1 MSAGT
6 SGRILVL
13 GGAGRFGRAA
23 AEAFRDAGWQVASLV
38 RGASADGAA
47 PGTQVV
53 EVDARDTESVAEAAH
68 GMDVILHALNPPYTE
83 WPTLVPQLAEGAIA
97 AARTSNATLLLPG
110 NVYNYGAAMPE
121 VLDER
126 TPMRPTSHKGVLRV
140 ALETQLREAGIRAIV
155 LRAGDFLGGGSSGS
169 WFDRVITRYVE
180 HGRLTYP
187 GPLDVVHE
195 WAYLPDLV
203 AAMVPI
209 VEARAQFD
217 EFETFGFPGHA
228 VTGAEFTRAIMRA
241 LRRDLKVSGMPWW
254 LLRRL
259 GAIVPTFR
267 ELAEMSYLWDVPHRI
282 DGRKL
287 EAALGV
293 VPHTPFETAISK
305 SLDELGLLKRR

>member
-1 MSAGT
+1 
-6 SGRILVL
+6 
-13 GGAGRFGRAA
+13 
-23 AEAFRDAGWQVASLV
+23 
-38 RGASADGAA
+38 
-47 PGTQVV
+47 
-53 EVDARDTESVAEAAH
+53 
-68 GMDVILHALNPPYTE
+68 
-83 WPTLVPQLAEGAIA
+83 
-97 AARTSNATLLLPG
+97 
-110 NVYNYGAAMPE
+110 
-121 VLDER
+121 
-126 TPMRPTSHKGVLRV
+126 
-140 ALETQLREAGIRAIV
+140 
-155 LRAGDFLGGGSSGS
+155 
-169 WFDRVITRYVE
+169 
-180 HGRLTYP
+180 
-187 GPLDVVHE
+187 
-195 WAYLPDLV
+195 LPDLV

-241 LRRDLKVSGMPWW
+241 LRRDLKISGMPWW